1 MLEACPPV
9 KHALSSTSMVKSWF
23 VLNWILCPSGAQKHK
38 CWNSMNVPYIE
49 TEFNGWRVDTFMKL
63 LPLIIYPQSL
73 KTYTISKLQ
82 RMPEQVHNT
91 GSPGMPVATPSW
103 RHMKKGHRKNLKGNR
118 PGIIIILNAVR
129 NTGYQV
135 NPQATRYIEPHLI
148 LYNYLICQWIFE
160 HNRQREQSPR

>member
-49 TEFNGWRVDTFMKL
+49 TEFNGWRVVTFMKL

-82 RMPEQVHNT
+82 RMPEQVPNT

-103 RHMKKGHRKNLKGNR
+103 RHMKKGHRKKPERKQTWNNNYIKCSAKYRVSSR
-118 PGIIIILNAVR
+118 PSSNKIHG
-129 NTGYQV
+129 TTF
-135 NPQATRYIEPHLI
+135 NPT
-148 LYNYLICQWIFE
+148 
-160 HNRQREQSPR
+160 